1 MSTQSYTPNQQAPY
15 QQPPGQQGGGQQGG
29 GQQGGGPSW
38 FRIWSVVIGTALAVA
53 VVALAVALSHSHS
66 SQAPGRSGQ
75 LPGPRQQPDGWLIRH
90 AYARP
95 NDRKAGTVFP
105 AFGRFHT
112 GKQNQCDYDVRQPP
126 GGMAPSQRGPHA

>member
-15 QQPPGQQGGGQQGG
+15 QQQPPGQP
-29 GQQGGGPSW
+29 GGGPSW

-75 LPGPRQQPDGWLIRH
+75 LPGPRQ
-90 AYARP
+90 
-95 NDRKAGTVFP
+95 
-105 AFGRFHT
+105 
-112 GKQNQCDYDVRQPP
+112 
-126 GGMAPSQRGPHA
+126 